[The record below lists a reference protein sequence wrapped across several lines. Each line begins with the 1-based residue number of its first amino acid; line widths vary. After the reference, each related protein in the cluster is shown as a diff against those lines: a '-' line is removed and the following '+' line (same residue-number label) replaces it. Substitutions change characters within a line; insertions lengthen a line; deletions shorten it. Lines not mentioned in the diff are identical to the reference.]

1 MTDDI
6 TLPALTADARDHMA
20 ALIELLDL
28 MFWAAEGIG
37 DLQGAAMARGAML
50 ARERAERLRELLAA
64 ISGSAQA
71 ASGADDGAVD
81 AQGP

>member
-6 TLPALTADARDHMA
+6 TLPALTADARDQMA

-37 DLQGAAMARGAML
+37 DLQGAAIARGAML
-50 ARERAERLRELLAA
+50 ARERAERLRELLTA
-64 ISGSAQA
+64 ISG
-71 ASGADDGAVD
+71 ASPSTGGV
-81 AQGP
+81 